1 MTKDWVGNQR
11 SVFGT
16 MGASNHTEKE
26 RQANDYYA
34 TDPKAIDILL
44 ENEKFEGS
52 IWECACGGGHLSE
65 RLIKN
70 GYDVISTDL
79 VDRGYG
85 ETGVDF
91 LLCDKALGDNI
102 ITNPP
107 YKYVQDFCEKAYN
120 LVAKGFKVAMFMKLL
135 HLEGKARKKMW
146 LEMPLKT
153 LYVSS
158 SRILCAKSG
167 DFEEMIKGGG
177 SATAYAWYVWEK
189 GYKGETV
196 IKWIN

>member
-11 SVFGT
+11 SVFVT

-107 YKYVQDFCEKAYN
+107 YKHVQAFCEKAYS
-120 LVAKGFKVAMFMKLL
+120 LVGNGKKVAMFMKLL

-158 SRILCAKSG
+158 SRILCAKNG